1 MAEEG
6 LWNVVLTRQAEKA
19 IRRLPLSILHRVDH
33 ILQTLEENPVPSGS
47 KKLSGH
53 SDLYRIRVGDWRI
66 VYILDRTNKMV
77 LVVKIAPRGEAY
89 RNL

>member
-19 IRRLPLSILHRVDH
+19 IQRLPRSILHRVDRVF
-33 ILQTLEENPVPSGS
+33 QTLEENPIPTGS

-66 VYILDRTNKMV
+66 VYVLDRTNKTV
-77 LVVKIAPRGEAY
+77 LVVKIAPRGDVY